1 MISTDTL
8 AGGTRPPPAG
18 PAWKPRHLLALLA
31 ANVALALG
39 AWLVRL
45 SDTGPVAAGF
55 WRLTLALPV
64 ILALA
69 SREPAAQ
76 RRMGWATVAL
86 VVGAGV
92 FFALDLA
99 AWHVGIVQ
107 TKLGNAALFGNS
119 GSLLVMAWGV
129 IAARRAP
136 RILELGAIAAALAGA
151 GLLMGGSLEISRE
164 NLVGDLY
171 CVLAGVLYA
180 FYILMLNAVRDRLG
194 GFSLLAVSTT
204 ASVPVMLVIAVLLG
218 ERIMPENWTPLIAL
232 ACSSQLIGQGFL
244 IYSLKNFTPLVIG
257 LALLTQPALAA
268 TVGWL
273 AFGETLSRLD
283 VLGMVLLAAALALAK
298 AGDKPVAKD
307 I

>member
-64 ILALA
+64 ILVLA

-119 GSLLVMAWGV
+119 GSLLVMAW
-129 IAARRAP
+129 
-136 RILELGAIAAALAGA
+136 GAIAAALAGA